1 MIKSLLVAYD
11 GSHGARVALQH
22 AVDVAR
28 RCEGRVT
35 LLTAS
40 RGLHAEAA
48 ALDDGGVNLVGLAGR
63 ELNAEEAAAPP
74 EGDDLLAEAYDVC
87 RELTVRCLARP
98 AYGELSFAL
107 IRASRLA
114 DLLFVGR
121 DVSTEAGR
129 LAAAPTARRA
139 AAGATCP
146 VVIASREYEP
156 VRSALV
162 ACPMT
167 DGGARALRTAAEFA
181 ALLQVRLDA
190 LIVSENVNVVGQ
202 WTHDVKRYLVDHGH
216 TPQVLVRKS
225 PARLHLDGLLAGRQS
240 PLVVVPR
247 GSPAAA
253 LLRRDPLSD
262 ALRSLGATIVVQP

>member
-28 RCEGRVT
+28 RCEGRVM

-40 RGLHAEAA
+40 RGLHSEAA
-48 ALDDGGVNLVGLAGR
+48 ALDDGSVDLVDLASR
-63 ELNAEEAAAPP
+63 ELSAEETATPP
-74 EGDDLLAEAYDVC
+74 DGDDLLAEAQDVC

-107 IRASRLA
+107 VRASRLA

-121 DVSTEAGR
+121 DVTTEPGR
-129 LAAAPTARRA
+129 FAVARTARRA

-146 VVIASREYEP
+146 VVVAPREYEP

-162 ACPMT
+162 VCPMT

-202 WTHDVKRYLVDHGH
+202 WTHEVKRYLVDHGH
-216 TPQVLVRKS
+216 TPQVLVRKA

-240 PLVVVPR
+240 PLVVVPQ
-247 GSPAAA
+247 GSPLAA
-253 LLRRDPLSD
+253 LLCRDLLSD
-262 ALRSLGATIVVQP
+262 ALRTLGATVVVQP